1 MLNGKNI
8 LWILG
13 GLPKNKDRLTLSGIQ
28 KNILKCYIVGKHVN
42 FFEKQIKNKFEYS
55 KTYNLRKTILK
66 ISQDLKNLDIKKVII
81 LLSPSAASYD
91 QFKNFEERGEAFKRL
106 AKLYARKFN

>member
-1 MLNGKNI
+1 MR
-8 LWILG
+8 
-13 GLPKNKDRLTLSGIQ
+13 NK
-28 KNILKCYIVGKHVN
+28 
-42 FFEKQIKNKFEYS
+42 IKNKFEYS

-91 QFKNFEERGEAFKRL
+91 QFKNFEEEE
-106 AKLYARKFN
+106 KLLKD